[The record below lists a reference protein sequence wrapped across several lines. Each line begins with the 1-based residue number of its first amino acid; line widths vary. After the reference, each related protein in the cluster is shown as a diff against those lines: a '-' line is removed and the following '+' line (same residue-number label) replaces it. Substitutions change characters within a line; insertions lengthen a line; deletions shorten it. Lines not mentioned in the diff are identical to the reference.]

1 MFCSDCD
8 SWLYLLGKWRLGLE
22 LGLNGGFRVISE
34 WSSSDLAGLDL
45 GGVEWRRGGGGGIGI
60 SEGSGLRYL
69 VR

>member
-1 MFCSDCD
+1 M
-8 SWLYLLGKWRLGLE
+8 G

-34 WSSSDLAGLDL
+34 WSSRDLAELDL